1 MLYYYIFYYSFIVNM
16 HYSFQDMNNIYL
28 VMDLMT
34 GGDLRF
40 ILLQQKNLM
49 RNRQVNQFIIKK

>member
-40 ILLQQKNLM
+40 ILLQQKKFNEK
-49 RNRQVNQFIIKK
+49 QTSK

>member
-1 MLYYYIFYYSFIVNM
+1 M

-40 ILLQQKNLM
+40 ILLQQKKFNEK
-49 RNRQVNQFIIKK
+49 QTSK